1 MTVASAST
9 HLSGGPVSAVH
20 ESTDSSTQDAQEKKS
35 KDNSGSDE
43 PSFEGAGKALA
54 SAFNSL
60 TGVGKTTS
68 EFTRVFIP
76 EIHLPKSSGGGG
88 EYKPPKGGLDHEE
101 RRGLWVLGGIVG
113 LGLVLGG
120 SGKREKNGSGLG
132 DKIGEAVD
140 AAKGVKGGPKGDKE
154 WEKAS
159 GAEIVGHG
167 ARKE

>member
-20 ESTDSSTQDAQEKKS
+20 ESTDSSTQDLEAS
-35 KDNSGSDE
+35 LKDSE
-43 PSFEGAGKALA
+43 LTPSFEGAGKALA
-54 SAFNSL
+54 AAVNSL

-68 EFTRVFIP
+68 EFTRVFVP
-76 EIHLPKSSGGGG
+76 EIHLPKSSSGKDGG
-88 EYKPPKGGLDHEE
+88 EYKAPKGGLDHDE

-120 SGKREKNGSGLG
+120 GSRGEKKGSGIG
-132 DKIGEAVD
+132 SKIGEAVD
-140 AAKGVKGGPKGDKE
+140 AAKGIKGGPKGDKE

-159 GAEIVGHG
+159 GAGVVGHG
-167 ARKE
+167 SRKE